1 MSKQKS
7 TIVGVVKSISPK
19 SLVVEVSRK
28 EKNWLGKYVSKKSKM
43 HVHDEKS
50 EAVVGDLVSMTASR
64 PYSKQKTWKLFEVL
78 LKAEKTDHKEAV

>member
-1 MSKQKS
+1 
-7 TIVGVVKSISPK
+7 
-19 SLVVEVSRK
+19 
-28 EKNWLGKYVSKKSKM
+28 M